1 MVNLMLSDA
10 IAIVT
15 VRFGWLPN
23 ESRRIYDPDL
33 TRNCVMRIIAAQ
45 VGNTYGVM
53 LQHGMSCY
61 VMLCYVMLC
70 FDFIWYYVMMC

>member
-1 MVNLMLSDA
+1 MVNWMLSDA

-23 ESRRIYDPDL
+23 ESRRIFDPDL
-33 TRNCVMRIIAAQ
+33 TRNFVMRIIAAQ
-45 VGNTYGVM
+45 VGNTYYGVM

-61 VMLCYVMLC
+61 VMLCYVMLL
-70 FDFIWYYVMMC
+70 YVML

>member
-10 IAIVT
+10 IAIVN
-15 VRFGWLPN
+15 VRFGWLLN
-23 ESRRIYDPDL
+23 ESRRIFDPDL

-61 VMLCYVMLC
+61 VMLCYIML
-70 FDFIWYYVMMC
+70 